1 MFLRIFVL
9 LLLASNVF
17 AQTGTLKIVSNA
29 SGTLKIDGEDKGS
42 IDANAVKKF
51 DLKADEYIV
60 QFFLPASNNP
70 ITKEVTIQIGKSET
84 INFEVT
90 GITQNK
96 INPENNSNPFNI
108 EMVFVEGGSFMM
120 GCTPEQGSDCQD
132 DEKPLHLVTLNSF
145 YIGKYEVTQGQWRA
159 VMETNP
165 SFHKNCE
172 NCPVEQ
178 VSWND
183 VQEFLQKLN
192 QLTGKTYRLPT
203 EAEWEY
209 AARGGQQSRGYKY
222 SGSNDI
228 GAVAWYDGNSG
239 DKIHP
244 VGQKSPNE
252 LGINDMTGNIWEWCS
267 DWYAYDYYSGSP
279 SSNPQGP
286 STGSFRVLRGG
297 VWYNAAAGC
306 RVADRYGRSPWYR
319 YHSYGFRVLL
329 SQ

>member
-9 LLLASNVF
+9 LLVAANVF
-17 AQTGTLKIVSNA
+17 AQIGTLKIVSNA
-29 SGTLKIDGEDKGS
+29 SGTIKIDGEDKGS

-60 QFFLPASNNP
+60 QFYPPTSNNP

-90 GITQNK
+90 GISQNK
-96 INPENNSNPFNI
+96 INPENNSNTFII
-108 EMVFVEGGSFMM
+108 EVVYVPGGSFTM
-120 GCTPEQGSDCQD
+120 GCTSEQGSACDG
-132 DEKPLHLVTLNSF
+132 DEKPSHTVNLSSF
-145 YIGKYEVTQGQWRA
+145 YIGKYEITQAQWRA
-159 VMETNP
+159 VMGTNP
-165 SFHKNCE
+165 SYNSGCD

-183 VQEFLQKLN
+183 VLQFIQKLN
-192 QLTGKTYRLPT
+192 QQTGKRYRPPT

-209 AARGGQQSRGYKY
+209 AARGGNKSRGYKY

-239 DKIHP
+239 NKTHP

-252 LGINDMTGNIWEWCS
+252 LGIYDMSGNVWEWCS
-267 DWYAYDYYSGSP
+267 DWYADDYYSSSP

-286 STGSFRVLRGG
+286 STGSHRVLRGG
-297 VWYNAAAGC
+297 GWFSAAASC
-306 RVADRYGRSPWYR
+306 QVANRNGSSPGYR
-319 YHSYGFRVLL
+319 NNYYGFRVLL